1 MIINQIIKGII
12 DVGMYAVLAV
22 SITIVAA
29 WIIGSIRR
37 KFFMNNEG

>member
-22 SITIVAA
+22 SITIIAS

-37 KFFMNNEG
+37 KFFMKNEG